1 MKQEQIDALNEL
13 STEIHANNVAAGWWT
28 DLNYDKKAKALQ
40 DQGFDDVTV
49 VKILH
54 GLGISRSTLKTR
66 NVGELLCL
74 VHSEISEAMEGA
86 RKNLHDDKLPHRR
99 MLEVELADAMI
110 RMFDIAGAYGLDLG
124 GAIAEKRAY
133 NANRADHKMENRLKD
148 DGKKF

>member
-1 MKQEQIDALNEL
+1 MKQNQIDALNEM
-13 STEIHANNVAAGWWT
+13 SVEIHQNNIEAGWWT
-28 DLNYDKKAKALQ
+28 DVNYDKKLKALA
-40 DQGFDDVTV
+40 DQGFDDVTA

-86 RKNLHDDKLPHRR
+86 RKNLQDDKLPHRK

-110 RMFDIAGAYGLDLG
+110 RMFDIAGAYSLDLG
-124 GAIAEKRAY
+124 GAIAEKRAF
-133 NANRADHKMENRLKD
+133 NANRADHKMENRMKA